1 MTMETTVLAADVA
14 WRERVDDR
22 LEHVDDRL
30 EHVEGRLERVEG
42 RLGRVERGL
51 ERLEARFEATLP
63 HLATKADVQAAVNAL
78 TWKLIA
84 AGVALSG
91 VIIAAIAAAAAW
103 IKLF

>member
-1 MTMETTVLAADVA
+1 MTIETAVLASDVA

-22 LEHVDDRL
+22 LEN
-30 EHVEGRLERVEG
+30 VEG
-42 RLGRVERGL
+42 RLGKVEVGL
-51 ERLEARFEATLP
+51 AAVNAQLP
-63 HLATKADVQAAVNAL
+63 HLATKADVEHAINAL
-78 TWKLIA
+78 TWRLIL

>member
-1 MTMETTVLAADVA
+1 MT
-14 WRERVDDR
+14 RSERRRAEQRDTGAGPAPTDSV
-22 LEHVDDRL
+22 
-30 EHVEGRLERVEG
+30 
-42 RLGRVERGL
+42 
-51 ERLEARFEATLP
+51 EATLP

-78 TWKLIA
+78 TWKLIV